1 MKDYLLLKEVLPPN
15 AATGLY
21 QRRKSLLFLFLFLFG
36 ACFSVFAQQRTISGR
51 VMSAD
56 SALAGVTVQVKGTNT
71 STQTDDNGRFTISA
85 PANATLV
92 FSSIGFGMREVRVD
106 NRSSFDVQLERTA
119 ANLNEVVV
127 VGYGTQKKVTVTGSV
142 TQVRGTELDKSPNLN
157 LSNSLAGRLPGVT
170 AMQRTGEPGF
180 DGSTI
185 RIRGTNTLGNSG
197 PLIVIDGVPD
207 RAGGI
212 DRINHADIETMS
224 VLKDAAAAI
233 YGARAANGVILITTK
248 QGRAGKPVVSYD
260 VSYGLQ
266 QPTVVPTMSNSAQ
279 YAELMNEQR
288 LFSGVPYQ
296 QWGTAWP
303 ALQNNGF
310 YVRTDNGQRVNAFY
324 TPEDLQKYRDGSN
337 PLTHPNTDWY
347 GAVFKQWSGQ
357 QMHNLQI
364 SGGTESVRFLSSIG
378 YQYQDAFYKNSAT
391 SYSQYDARINLE
403 AKVNKYVTTTL
414 GALFRQEYRQFPT
427 VGAGSI
433 FRMLI
438 RGKPT
443 EVAVWPNGEPG
454 PDIENGE
461 NPVVITTGATGYD
474 RNKRDYLQANGQI
487 DITNPWIRGLKLTLQ
502 GAADK
507 FDLRSKVFRTPWS
520 LYTWDRTSFEADGVT
535 PRLTRTVRSTFT
547 DPSLRMQDED
557 ELRLTLTG
565 MLNYDATFG
574 DHTVGALAGI
584 QKEKRDGDNFF
595 AFRRNFISPA
605 IDQFL
610 AGGAGLQDI
619 GNVLNPGTSIFGQEA
634 RLSYFGRFNYNY
646 REKYLAEFLWRYDG
660 SFIFPEQ
667 RRFGFFPG
675 VLLGWNISKEKFFE
689 PVKFVNNLK
698 IRASYGQ
705 MGNDRLT
712 LEPFGYLETYRLVTN
727 PPQIINSTQMPRLV
741 EARVP
746 NLDFTWEVANNA
758 NVGLEG
764 SILNNKV
771 FFEFDVFNN
780 QRKQILI
787 TREGSIPWSSGI
799 SGQLPPVNEGHVE
812 NKGWEFRLGY
822 NGNVSRDF
830 TFQVSVNGG
839 YSKNKIINWNENP
852 GVPEYQRSTGRP
864 FGTNGAAFLAYRY
877 DGVFRDERDI
887 AANTLDYTAVERN
900 LRPGD
905 MKFKDVNGDGKIDAF
920 DQVRLDRTRDPL
932 FTGGLNINM
941 TWRSFDLSMLFQG
954 AAGGLQRLNF
964 NETGEF
970 GNWLLYSYNNRW
982 SVNNPSSEHPAL
994 VSRTNRY
1001 YTNAFGNN
1009 TYWLR
1014 KNDYIR
1020 FKNFELGYTLDSR
1033 ITQKAG
1039 IGRFRVYISGLNL
1052 FTWDELGIWDPEAI
1066 AENGYAYPQSRI
1078 INFGARVTF

>member
-1 MKDYLLLKEVLPPN
+1 MILSFLSF
-15 AATGLY
+15 AAT
-21 QRRKSLLFLFLFLFG
+21 
-36 ACFSVFAQQRTISGR
+36 AQMRTVTGR
-51 VMSAD
+51 VTGAD
-56 SALAGVTVQVKGTNT
+56 GNTPLAGVSVQVKGGGAG
-71 STQTDDNGRFTISA
+71 TQTNEAGNYSIQV
-85 PANATLV
+85 PQNATLV
-92 FSSIGFGMREVRVD
+92 FSYVGNETQEVAVG
-106 NRSSFDVQLERTA
+106 NRSSIDFQFRV
-119 ANLNEVVV
+119 ANQEMQQVVV
-127 VGYGTQKKVTVTGSV
+127 VGYGTQKKVTVVGSV
-142 TQVRGTELDKSPNLN
+142 TAVRGTELDKSPNLN

-212 DRINHADIETMS
+212 DRLNPADIESMS
-224 VLKDAAAAI
+224 VLKDASAAI

-248 QGRAGKPVVSYD
+248 QGKAGKPVVSYD
-260 VSYGLQ
+260 ISYGIQ
-266 QPTVVPTMSNSAQ
+266 QPTVVPTMSNATQ

-296 QWGTAWP
+296 QWSAAWP
-303 ALQNNGF
+303 ALQNQGF
-310 YVRTDNGQRVNAFY
+310 YVRTDNGQRVNSFY
-324 TPEDLQKYRDGSN
+324 TPDDMKKYADGSN

-347 GAVFKQWSGQ
+347 GAVFKEWSGQ
-357 QMHNLQI
+357 QMHSLQI
-364 SGGTESVRFLSSIG
+364 SGGTETVRFLSSIG
-378 YQYQDAFYKNSAT
+378 YQKQDAFYKNSAT
-391 SYSQYDARINLE
+391 SYNQYDARLNIE
-403 AKVNKYVTTTL
+403 AKVNKYVTATI
-414 GALFRQEYRQFPT
+414 GALYRQEHRQFPT

-443 EVAVWPNGEPG
+443 EMAIWPNGEPG

-474 RNKRDYLQANGQI
+474 NNKRDYLQGNGQI
-487 DITNPWIRGLKLTLQ
+487 DITNPWIKGLKFTFQ

-507 FDLRSKVFRTPWS
+507 FFGRSKVFRTPWS
-520 LYTWDRTSFEADGVT
+520 LYTWDRVSFEPDGVT

-547 DPSLRMQDED
+547 DPSLRMQDEE
-557 ELRLTLTG
+557 ELRMTLTG
-565 MLNYDATFG
+565 MVNYDRTFG
-574 DHTVGALAGI
+574 DHTVGFLAGI
-584 QKEKRDGDNFF
+584 QKETRTGDNFF

-610 AGGAGLQDI
+610 AGGTGLQDI
-619 GNVLNPGTSIFGQEA
+619 GNSLNPGTSIFGQEA
-634 RLSYFGRFNYNY
+634 RLSYFGRVNYNY
-646 REKYLAEFLWRYDG
+646 REKYLAELVWRYDG
-660 SFIFPEQ
+660 SYIFPEAN
-667 RRFGFFPG
+667 RFGFFPG
-675 VLLGWNISKEKFFE
+675 VLVGWNISKEKFFE
-689 PVKFVNNLK
+689 PIKFVNNLK

-727 PPQIINSTQMPRLV
+727 PPQIINGQQLPRLV

-746 NLDFTWEVANNA
+746 NQDFTWEVANNA
-758 NVGLEG
+758 NLGLEG

-812 NKGWEFRLGY
+812 NKGWEFRVGY
-822 NGNVSRDF
+822 NGTAGKDF
-830 TFQVSVNGG
+830 NFQVSVNGG
-839 YSKNKIINWNENP
+839 YARNKILDWNENP
-852 GVPEYQRSTGRP
+852 GVPEYQRATGRP
-864 FGTNGAAFLAYRY
+864 FGTSGASFLAYMY
-877 DGVFRDERDI
+877 DGVFRDEKDI
-887 AANTLDYTAVERN
+887 AANTLDYSAVERS

-905 MKFKDVNGDGKIDAF
+905 MKFVDYNKDGKIDAF
-920 DQVRLDRTRDPL
+920 DQVRLNRTRDPL

-941 TWRSFDLSMLFQG
+941 NWRSFDLSMLFQG

-970 GNWLLYSYNNRW
+970 GNWLLYSYQNRW
-982 SVNNPSSEHPAL
+982 SVNSPSSEHPAL

-1014 KNDYIR
+1014 SNDYLR
-1020 FKNFELGYTLDSR
+1020 FKNFELGYTLNPR
-1033 ITQKAG
+1033 ISQKAG
-1039 IGRFRVYISGLNL
+1039 VSRFRVYVSGLNL
-1052 FTWDELGIWDPEAI
+1052 ITWDELGIWDPEST

>member
-1 MKDYLLLKEVLPPN
+1 MPPGLARYLRAPRFL
-15 AATGLY
+15 
-21 QRRKSLLFLFLFLFG
+21 LLFLFSMLSL
-36 ACFSVFAQQRTISGR
+36 VPWAQNRTVTGR
-51 VMSAD
+51 VTGAD
-56 SALAGVTVQVKGTNT
+56 GTTPLAGVSVQVKGGGTG
-71 STQTDDNGRFTISA
+71 TQTNENGVYTLQA

-92 FSSIGFGMREVRVD
+92 FSYVGNETQEVAVGNRTSIDFQFR
-106 NRSSFDVQLERTA
+106 
-119 ANLNEVVV
+119 ANNQEMQQVVV

-142 TQVRGTELDKSPNLN
+142 TAVRGTELDKSPTLN

-180 DGSTI
+180 DGSVI

-212 DRINHADIETMS
+212 DRLNPADIESMS

-248 QGRAGKPVVSYD
+248 QGKAGKPIVSYD

-266 QPTVVPTMSNSAQ
+266 QPTVIPKMSSSSQ
-279 YAELMNEQR
+279 YAELMNEQVM
-288 LFSGVPYQ
+288 FQNVPFQ
-296 QWGTAWP
+296 QWGNAWS
-303 ALQNNGF
+303 AFQSQGF
-310 YVRTDNGQRVNAFY
+310 YVRTDNNQRVNAFY
-324 TPEDLQKYRDGSN
+324 SPQDMQKYADGSS

-347 GAVFKQWSGQ
+347 GSVFKQWSGQ
-357 QMHNLQI
+357 QMHTLQI
-364 SGGTESVRFLSSIG
+364 SGGTENVRFLSSIG
-378 YQYQDAFYKNSAT
+378 YQNQDAFYKNSAT
-391 SYSQYDARINLE
+391 RYNQYDARINLD
-403 AKVNKYVTTTL
+403 AKVNKYISTNIGVT
-414 GALFRQEYRQFPT
+414 FRQELRRFPT

-443 EVAVWPNGEPG
+443 EVAIWPNGQPG

-474 RNKRDYLQANGQI
+474 RNTRNYLQANGQV
-487 DITNPWIRGLKLTLQ
+487 DITNPWIKGLKLSLQ
-502 GAADK
+502 GAADR

-535 PRLTRTVRSTFT
+535 PRLTRTVRSTFS
-547 DPSLRMQDED
+547 DAQLRMQDEE

-565 MLNYDATFG
+565 LLNYDRTFG
-574 DHTVGALAGI
+574 DHTIGILGGI
-584 QKEKRDGDNFF
+584 QKEKRNGDNFF
-595 AFRRNFISPA
+595 AFRRNYISPV

-619 GNVLNPGTSIFGQEA
+619 GNFIPTPGNPGTSIFGQEA
-634 RLSYFGRFNYNY
+634 RLSYFGRVNYNFQ
-646 REKYLAEFLWRYDG
+646 EKYLAEFVWRYDG
-660 SFIFPEQ
+660 SFIFPENQ
-667 RRFGFFPG
+667 RFGFFPG

-689 PVKFVNNLK
+689 PIKVINNLK
-698 IRASYGQ
+698 LRASYGQ

-712 LEPFGYLETYRLVTN
+712 LENFGYLETYRLVTN
-727 PPQIINSTQMPRLV
+727 PPQIINGQQLPRLV

-746 NLDFTWEVANNA
+746 NTNFTWEVANNA
-758 NVGLEG
+758 NIGLEG
-764 SILNNKV
+764 SMLNNKI

-780 QRKQILI
+780 QRKQVLI
-787 TREGSIPWSSGI
+787 TSDASVPWSAGI
-799 SGQLPPVNEGHVE
+799 PQLPPVNEGHIE
-812 NKGWEFRLGY
+812 NKGWEFRVGY
-822 NGNVSRDF
+822 NGTAGRDF
-830 TFQVSVNGG
+830 NFQVSVNGG
-839 YSKNKIINWNENP
+839 YAKNKIIDWNENP
-852 GVPEYQRSTGRP
+852 GVPDYQRATGRP
-864 FGTNGAAFLAYRY
+864 FGTNGAAFLAFQY
-877 DGVFRDERDI
+877 DGVFANEAEI
-887 AANTLDYTAVERN
+887 AANRLDYSAVERN

-905 MKFKDVNGDGKIDAF
+905 MKFVDFNKDGKIDAF
-920 DQVRLDRTRDPL
+920 DRVRLDRTRDPL

-941 TWRSFDLSMLFQG
+941 NWRNFDLMMLFQG

-964 NETGEF
+964 TETGEF
-970 GNWLLYSYNNRW
+970 GNWTQYSYNNRW
-982 SVNNPSSEHPAL
+982 SVNNPSSVHPGL

-1001 YTNAFGNN
+1001 YTNGIWAEN

-1014 KNDYIR
+1014 KNDYLR
-1020 FKNFELGYTLDSR
+1020 FKNFELGYTLSPR

-1039 IGRFRVYISGLNL
+1039 IGRFRVYVSGLNL
-1052 FTWDELGIWDPEAI
+1052 LTWDELGIWDPEVTAV
-1066 AENGYAYPQSRI
+1066 EGYTYPQSRI